1 MLNRIRYRVLLV
13 VAITVSIG
21 LLATAIFYTNH
32 QEQAL
37 LAQNER
43 TIRKLTETITQGLQ
57 SVMLA
62 GSADIAQSYADQLKR
77 VPGVTELRIM
87 RTDGLEAFRDNRT
100 INDVNQRRGEDVF
113 FPRDHE
119 VEARILL
126 ADDSALKQAIKSQ
139 EPVPEYSRD
148 ATGNRQLVFVAP
160 VLNMEA
166 CYKCHGK
173 SQAVRGAIRLTA
185 SLALVE
191 RDIYNLRLQSLFV
204 LTFALM
210 GTLAITG
217 FLLGRTVVRPIERV
231 TKAMSRVSMGNLN
244 EKIPVIGHDEIGRM
258 AASFNLMTSQLQM
271 TYQGLQDEQDKL
283 STVIFSAHEGMVVI
297 DADGKIVLTN
307 PAAEELLQKS
317 REKLIELGFMG
328 MLDNPGFMESC
339 LSSGQPEEIP
349 YQSRILQVTV
359 SKISQM
365 NGALLGSVAMIRNI
379 TEEKRLEQELRRL
392 STTDALTGLFNR
404 RFLNATLDT
413 EFHRSRRTG
422 NPLSV
427 VMFDIDRFKKFNE
440 NYGHDQGDRV
450 LQMTAQC
457 LRECVRQFDFP
468 CRYGGEEFVA
478 ILPGMK
484 AEEALAFAER
494 LRIKIAETEVDSLH
508 VTISLG
514 VSTFPGLALSKPE
527 GLIEAADAALYRS
540 KENGRNQT
548 TVAAQPSAG
557 GV

>member
-1 MLNRIRYRVLLV
+1 MLSRIRYRVLLV

-21 LLATAIFYTNH
+21 LLATATFYTNH

-43 TIRKLTETITQGLQ
+43 TIRKLTDTITQGLQ

-87 RTDGLEAFRDNRT
+87 RPNGLEAFRDNKT
-100 INDVNQRRGEDVF
+100 INDVNQRRGEEIF
-113 FPRDHE
+113 FPRDQETE
-119 VEARILL
+119 VRVLL
-126 ADDSALKQAIKSQ
+126 ERDSALQQAIKSL
-139 EPVPEYSRD
+139 EPVPTYSRD
-148 ATGNRQLVFVAP
+148 INGNRQLVFVAP

-173 SQAVRGAIRLTA
+173 TMPVRGAIRLSA
-185 SLALVE
+185 SLALLE
-191 RDIYNLRLQSLFV
+191 RDIYDLRLKSLMV
-204 LTFALM
+204 LTIALM
-210 GTLAITG
+210 STLLITG
-217 FLLGRTVVRPIERV
+217 YLLGRTVVRPIERV
-231 TKAMSRVSMGNLN
+231 TRAMARVSNGDLN

-258 AASFNLMTSQLQM
+258 AESFNLMTSHLQL

-297 DADGKIVLTN
+297 DADGRVVLTN
-307 PAAEELLQKS
+307 PAAEELLEKS
-317 REKLIELGFMG
+317 REQLIAVGFMG
-328 MLDNPGFMESC
+328 ILDNPMILESC
-339 LSSGQPEEIP
+339 LSSGQPEEVP
-349 YQSRILQVTV
+349 FQNRILQVTV
-359 SKISQM
+359 SKITQPDGS
-365 NGALLGSVAMIRNI
+365 LLGTVAMIRNI

-404 RFLNATLDT
+404 RFLDATLDT
-413 EFHRSRRTG
+413 EFNRSRRTG
-422 NPLSV
+422 NQLSV
-427 VMFDIDRFKKFNE
+427 VMFDIDRFKKFNDT
-440 NYGHDQGDRV
+440 YGHDQGDRV

-457 LRECVRQFDFP
+457 LRDCVRPFDYP
-468 CRYGGEEFVA
+468 CRYGGEEYVA

-484 AEEALAFAER
+484 ADEAWAFAER
-494 LRIKIAETEVDSLH
+494 LRVKIAETEVDGLH
-508 VTISLG
+508 VTVSLG

-527 GLIEAADAALYRS
+527 ALIEAADAALYLS

-548 TVAAQPSAG
+548 TVAMQQSAG